1 MLWRRPSGAKRRGPL
16 IVILHGNGAGE
27 SNLFPLG
34 DVFPADAAIAAPRGP
49 IASEGG
55 FRWYAAHDVGRPV
68 AASLAE
74 SIARLETWLDAQ
86 RAAAG
91 SVWLVGFSAG
101 AVMAGALALR
111 APQRYAGI
119 AMMHG
124 PLPFDAGLSL
134 ERDGLARS
142 DVFYGYGS
150 ADAVIPAKLMQRSI
164 AWLRDES
171 GANAVIREYRAAH
184 EIPLAEARDV
194 ARWYASLS

>member
-1 MLWRRPSGAKRRGPL
+1 LWRRGAGAKRRGPL
-16 IVILHGNGAGE
+16 IVILHGNGADE

-34 DVFPADAAIAAPRGP
+34 DLFPADATIAAPRGP
-49 IASEGG
+49 IPSEGG
-55 FRWYAAHDVGRPV
+55 FRWYAAHDIGRPI

-86 RAAAG
+86 RATAG

-124 PLPFDAGLSL
+124 PLPFDAGLPL
-134 ERDGLARS
+134 EHDRLAGS
-142 DVFYGYGS
+142 EMFYGYGS
-150 ADAVIPAKLMQRSI
+150 ADAVIPAELMQRSI
-164 AWLRDES
+164 AWARDES

-184 EIPLAEARDV
+184 EIPLAEARDL
-194 ARWYASLS
+194 ARWYASLT